1 MTAPKPR
8 PWPLSPA
15 LRLTALALIL
25 LVGSLAIQ
33 GWISLVLL
41 IGAVVSV
48 VLAAVKVKAN
58 WKTRT

>member
-1 MTAPKPR
+1 MTAPKP
-8 PWPLSPA
+8 PQWPLSPA

-25 LVGSLAIQ
+25 LVASLATQ
-33 GWISLVLL
+33 GWISMVLL

>member
-1 MTAPKPR
+1 MTAPKP
-8 PWPLSPA
+8 PQWPLSPA

-33 GWISLVLL
+33 GWISMVLL
-41 IGAVVSV
+41 IGAVISV
-48 VLAAVKVKAN
+48 VLAAIKVKAN

>member
-1 MTAPKPR
+1 MTAPKP
-8 PWPLSPA
+8 PQWPLSPA

-25 LVGSLAIQ
+25 LVSSLATQ
-33 GWISLVLL
+33 GWISTVLL

>member
-1 MTAPKPR
+1 MTAPKP
-8 PWPLSPA
+8 PQWPLSPA

-33 GWISLVLL
+33 GWISMVLL
-41 IGAVVSV
+41 IGAVISV

-58 WKTRT
+58 WKKRT

>member
-1 MTAPKPR
+1 MTAPKP
-8 PWPLSPA
+8 PQWPLSPA

-33 GWISLVLL
+33 GWISMVLL
-41 IGAVVSV
+41 IGAVISV